1 MIERNLLDQTKDLRP
16 PQRDVQSNFGDRE
29 SLAME
34 EQRRIAERRAE
45 QGLSQNERVGGMQ
58 RRNDAQP
65 IRDRNNLS
73 QPAIL
78 LPNYAPGGKF
88 YRGSSGSI
96 NMPAD
101 PYRDRLARLPDLS
114 QPALRQQFQGN
125 NSADAQPTRQ
135 NDEDSKLLSFRQL
148 QNNLEPADA
157 QPININ
163 TNPIRPGGNQGGG
176 RNPSQTYQNQEN
188 RSFSNSYG
196 NSYGNSMSG
205 YQPQYGS
212 RGGFGMQQPR
222 YGGGMGIMGLQSP
235 FGGYGMQSP
244 FGSYG
249 GGMQQPMYGG
259 GMQSPFGSYGMQQ
272 PMYGGMQQGY
282 GMQSPYGGYGM
293 QQPQYQSSP
302 FSPQFGGGI
311 GSMFPGMG
319 GGYGG
324 GYGQPP
330 QYGGGYGQQPSYG
343 GGYGGGMGG
352 GNFGGNY
359 GGNMGGG
366 YGQQP
371 PSYGGMGGGFGQPMP
386 QPMPIDRP
394 MPARPPIMDNYRP
407 VNTRPAP
414 MLMQTQG
421 PDNIGGIRP
430 AIMQTQG
437 PDNIGTQGP
446 ENLGFGRI
454 GNDVVG
460 YAR

>member
-16 PQRDVQSNFGDRE
+16 PQRMVQSNFGM
-29 SLAME
+29 LTE
-34 EQRRIAERRAE
+34 EQRRIAE
-45 QGLSQNERVGGMQ
+45 QGLSQNERVG
-58 RRNDAQP
+58 
-65 IRDRNNLS
+65 RDRMARFPDQP

-88 YRGSSGSI
+88 SRGSGSI
-96 NMPAD
+96 EYTTDMGMPAN

-114 QPALRQQFQGN
+114 HPALRQQFQGN
-125 NSADAQPTRQ
+125 NSADAQPIQ
-135 NDEDSKLLSFRQL
+135 G
-148 QNNLEPADA
+148 NN
-157 QPININ
+157 
-163 TNPIRPGGNQGGG
+163 RPVFDVIKFDGSGTIPNRVDRGG

-196 NSYGNSMSG
+196 NSYNNSMSG

-212 RGGFGMQQPR
+212 RGGFGMQQPM

-249 GGMQQPMYGG
+249 G
-259 GMQSPFGSYGMQQ
+259 GMQQ

-311 GSMFPGMG
+311 GSMSPGM
-319 GGYGG
+319 GG

-330 QYGGGYGQQPSYG
+330 QC
-343 GGYGGGMGG
+343 
-352 GNFGGNY
+352 
-359 GGNMGGG
+359 GGG

-371 PSYGGMGGGFGQPMP
+371 PSYGGEYGGYNTQRDYDQTPN
-386 QPMPIDRP
+386 
-394 MPARPPIMDNYRP
+394 PARY
-407 VNTRPAP
+407 
-414 MLMQTQG
+414 L
-421 PDNIGGIRP
+421 
-430 AIMQTQG
+430 
-437 PDNIGTQGP
+437 
-446 ENLGFGRI
+446 
-454 GNDVVG
+454 
-460 YAR
+460 

>member
-1 MIERNLLDQTKDLRP
+1 LSEIFSIKLKISDPLKEM
-16 PQRDVQSNFGDRE
+16 VQSNFGMVHRD
-29 SLAME
+29 
-34 EQRRIAERRAE
+34 
-45 QGLSQNERVGGMQ
+45 GGAKTDSGSKDCLNGRMQ
-58 RRNDAQP
+58 DMMMPRLPD
-65 IRDRNNLS
+65 IS

-88 YRGSSGSI
+88 SRGSGSI
-96 NMPAD
+96 EYTTDMGMPAN

-114 QPALRQQFQGN
+114 HPALRQQFQGN
-125 NSADAQPTRQ
+125 NSADAQPIQ
-135 NDEDSKLLSFRQL
+135 G
-148 QNNLEPADA
+148 NNPPVFDVIKFDGSGTI
-157 QPININ
+157 PN
-163 TNPIRPGGNQGGG
+163 RVDRGG

-212 RGGFGMQQPR
+212 RGGFGMQQPM

-249 GGMQQPMYGG
+249 G
-259 GMQSPFGSYGMQQ
+259 GMQQ

-343 GGYGGGMGG
+343 GNLDTVVAMVADTAVEWVAVT
-352 GNFGGNY
+352 
-359 GGNMGGG
+359 
-366 YGQQP
+366 
-371 PSYGGMGGGFGQPMP
+371 S
-386 QPMPIDRP
+386 
-394 MPARPPIMDNYRP
+394 A
-407 VNTRPAP
+407 
-414 MLMQTQG
+414 
-421 PDNIGGIRP
+421 
-430 AIMQTQG
+430 AIMAAIWAVDT
-437 PDNIGTQGP
+437 DNNPLVTAVSMVGIILNKIT
-446 ENLGFGRI
+446 I
-454 GNDVVG
+454 NDPKPSQDL
-460 YAR
+460 RC